1 MEKKSRPLLRSAAFL
16 LILSLIIAA
25 CSWLVMPKSNVKS
38 SGMRNARAFGYLA
51 EKANTIDFVVI
62 GDSETYSSISPMQL
76 WKEYGYT
83 GYICG
88 TPGQHMEDTYYS
100 LEKFCETQ
108 TPKLVILEANAMF
121 RSSGFQEDVQR
132 VFFREVEQSLP
143 LIEYHDRW
151 KNLSLQDFTG
161 QIQYNWINPLKGFV
175 PTYVS
180 KPWKGGHDYMK
191 KTDKMKEIEEVN
203 RHYFDKIASFCREKE
218 IPLLVINAPAPV
230 NWNYQK
236 HNAIKRIAK
245 DYNVPYLDMNFSSK
259 EMGIDW
265 NQDSRDNGDHM
276 NVYGAQK
283 VTTFLGKYL
292 AKEYRLP
299 DHRDDPNYA
308 SWNQNYNEYE
318 KTIHKGM
325 TQ

>member
-1 MEKKSRPLLRSAAFL
+1 MEKKTRPLVRSVIFL
-16 LILSLIIAA
+16 LILSILIAA
-25 CSWLVMPKSNVKS
+25 SSWLVMPKSNINS
-38 SGMRNARAFGYLA
+38 GGMRNARAFGYLA
-51 EKANTIDFVVI
+51 EKTDTIDFVVI

-76 WKEYGYT
+76 WKDYGYT
-83 GYICG
+83 GYVCG

-100 LEKFCETQ
+100 LEKFRETQ
-108 TPKLVILEANAMF
+108 NPKLVILEANAMF

-132 VFFREVEQSLP
+132 VFFREVEQTLP

-151 KNLSLQDFTG
+151 KTLSLQDFTG
-161 QIQYNWINPLKGFV
+161 KIQYNWINPLKGFV

-191 KTDKMKEIEEVN
+191 KTDKSQEIEEVN
-203 RHYFDKIASFCREKE
+203 RYYFDKIATLCREKE
-218 IPLLVINAPAPV
+218 IQLLVINAPAPV

-236 HNAIKRIAK
+236 HNAIQRLTKG
-245 DYNVPYLDMNFSSK
+245 YSLPYLDMNFSAQ

-265 NQDSRDNGDHM
+265 NQDSRDGGDHM

-283 VTTFLGKYL
+283 VTSFLGKYL
-292 AKEYRLP
+292 SKEYRLP
-299 DHRDDPNYA
+299 DHREDPSYA
-308 SWNQNYNEYE
+308 SWAQNYKEYE

>member
-1 MEKKSRPLLRSAAFL
+1 MEKKKRPLLRSAAFL
-16 LILSLIIAA
+16 LIFSLLIAA
-25 CSWLVMPKSNVKS
+25 SSWMVMPKSNIKS
-38 SGMRNARAFGYLA
+38 GGMRNARAFGYLA
-51 EKANTIDFVVI
+51 EQTDTIDFVVI

-76 WKEYGYT
+76 WKDYGYT
-83 GYICG
+83 GYVCG
-88 TPGQHMEDTYYS
+88 TPGQHMEDTYLS

-108 TPKLVILEANAMF
+108 KPKLVILEANAMF

-132 VFFREVEQSLP
+132 VFFREVEKTLP

-151 KNLSLQDFTG
+151 KNLSLQDFKG

-175 PTYVS
+175 PTYAS

-191 KTDKMKEIEEVN
+191 KTDKTRDVEEVN
-203 RHYFDKIASFCREKE
+203 RHYFDKIASLCREKD
-218 IPLLVINAPAPV
+218 IRLLVINAPAPV

-236 HNAIKRIAK
+236 HNAIQRLAK
-245 DYNVPYLDMNFSSK
+245 GYGLPYLDMNFSAQ

-265 NQDSRDNGDHM
+265 DKDSRDGGDHM

-283 VTTFLGKYL
+283 VTAFLGKYL
-292 AKEYRLP
+292 SKEYRLL
-299 DHRDDPNYA
+299 DHREDPAYV
-308 SWNQNYNEYE
+308 SWAQNYKEYE

>member
-1 MEKKSRPLLRSAAFL
+1 MEKKHRPFLRSALFL
-16 LILSLIIAA
+16 LVFSLLIAGS
-25 CSWLVMPKSNVKS
+25 SWVVMPKSNAKA

-51 EKANTIDFVVI
+51 EQPDTIDFVVI

-76 WKEYGYT
+76 WKDYGYT
-83 GYICG
+83 GYVCG
-88 TPGQHMEDTYYS
+88 TPAQHMEDTYKA

-108 TPKLVILEANAMF
+108 SPKLVILEANAMF

-132 VFFREVEQSLP
+132 VFFREVEQTLP

-161 QIQYNWINPLKGFV
+161 QIQYDWINPLKGFV
-175 PTYVS
+175 PTYTS
-180 KPWKGGHDYMK
+180 QPWKGGHGYMK
-191 KTDKMKEIEEVN
+191 KTDKAREVEEVN
-203 RHYFDKIASFCREKE
+203 RHYFDKIAGLCREKG
-218 IPLLVINAPAPV
+218 IRLLVANAPAPV

-236 HNAIKRIAK
+236 HNAIQRLAK
-245 DYNVPYLDMNFSSK
+245 EYSLPYLDMNFSSQ

-265 NQDSRDNGDHM
+265 EQDSRDGGDHM

-283 VTTFLGKYL
+283 VTAFLGKYL
-292 AKEYRLP
+292 AKEYKLP
-299 DHRDDPNYA
+299 DHRKDPAYA
-308 SWNQNYNEYE
+308 SWDQNLKQYE

-325 TQ
+325 TR